1 MIVLDTSAWIE
12 MLVGSKTGGLI
23 DQRANSPGEII
34 VPTIVQLE
42 LAKWA
47 FREEG
52 PKKAVDL
59 IAHTSQLLVVPLD
72 TSVAFSAASISRD
85 HKLHTTDAI
94 IYATAQMHDAPLLTC
109 DAHFEGLAGVEY
121 FEK

>member
-12 MLVGSKTGGLI
+12 ILVGSKAGSHI
-23 DQRANSPGEII
+23 DQRKNDAGEII

-47 FREEG
+47 LREHSLQ
-52 PKKAVDL
+52 KADDL
-59 IAHTSQLLVVPLD
+59 IAHTSELLVVPLD
-72 TSVAFSAASISRD
+72 TGIAFSAATLSRD

-94 IYATAQMHDAPLLTC
+94 IYATAQLHDALLVTC
-109 DAHFEGLAGVEY
+109 DAHFKGLEGVEY

>member
-12 MLVGSKTGGLI
+12 MLVGSKAGSLI
-23 DQRANSPGEII
+23 DQRKDDDGEII

-47 FREEG
+47 LREDG
-52 PKKAVDL
+52 HQKAEDL
-59 IAHTSQLLVVPLD
+59 IAHTSQLNVAPLEIGI
-72 TSVAFSAASISRD
+72 AFSAATLSRD

-94 IYATAQMHDAPLLTC
+94 IYATAQLHDAPLITC
-109 DAHFEGLAGVEY
+109 DAHFKGLEGVEY